1 MTDTW
6 VMEAKKAATTAKEA
20 ADELA
25 TLGLPKTAVNVT
37 GSTGFGVEK
46 IVSALEQFPECV
58 RYLNTRR
65 SSGAV
70 IDINSEADVQ
80 DVVFLMIRP
89 WVTDLVPENP
99 TDRFASRYAI
109 KDFVS
114 MELETVVEAK
124 FIRDKKHGRDISK
137 ELHDDI
143 EMYKNHPSCKHLVFF
158 IYDRDAVIPDV
169 SALKKQIV
177 GIRTYELKRLKV
189 FCVVKP

>member
-99 TDRFASRYAI
+99 TDRVASRYAI